1 VENDTL
7 TQSDARRHLL
17 PIAIVLVALVALW
30 LAILAA
36 LGGGGLDQKETKAMD
51 EPVSLEAG
59 QPLERR
65 IEGGGKHQYL
75 LRVEAGE
82 YVRVAAE
89 QRGIDVV
96 LRLFGPD
103 GALLTEVDSPT
114 GDRGA
119 ERVSEVAPAA
129 GAYRLEVE
137 AFEAAV
143 PGDYEVRIEERRAAT
158 EVDRRR
164 VEAER
169 VFAEGEGLRRARD
182 WEAALERYGKAV
194 EILDAAGD
202 RAARRHAL
210 YGAGRVL
217 ESLDRWPEA
226 VRSYD
231 LAVEASRAAGDRAV
245 EAVVLNRRGTLQRLL
260 GRYEASRL
268 SHEQA
273 LEAFRANEHPSG
285 EKSALNNLGV
295 ADYWAGRVQ
304 AAVAAFDGALGL
316 ARELGDRRDEG
327 AILANLGEIYL
338 FQGRHAEARDAYE
351 KALAVARE
359 LGDTAR
365 EAAALS
371 GLGEVES
378 QEGRFSPA
386 RDALERA
393 AKLQREQENRRGE
406 ALALNSLGT
415 VLLKSGELQASR
427 ERYSRALEIFRE
439 LGDVQG
445 EATVLVGLGR
455 LEEARGDF
463 PASFTR
469 YGEARERFERL
480 RDRQGLA
487 MARFGGARS
496 LARQGDLQGAREL
509 LEASLG
515 AVESL
520 RGEAQSLSLRASYF
534 ATKQHYW
541 EQYIDVLMGLHQRDP
556 SGGFDALALQAAE
569 RRRFRS
575 LLDALSETRAEVRRG
590 ISPALLEE
598 ERALQQRLD
607 RIERDRLETL
617 AAGGDRERVETLER
631 ETRELLQSLERVR
644 ARVRQE
650 SPRFADLVQPETVSL
665 QQIQGKL
672 LDADDLLLVY
682 SLGEERSFVWAVTRQ
697 SFTVRELPGRERID
711 SAAERVYGLM
721 TRQSRRGRSLW
732 EEAPAD
738 LAELVLA
745 PVADRTRSFT
755 RLLVVADGVLQK
767 VPFAALPLPGGE
779 GRNLVVDRH
788 EIVMLPSAS
797 VLATLRREAEG
808 RSTWIDEPWVAVLA
822 DPVFDRQDP
831 RVTGQAAAAGPN
843 GASALDSGL
852 RASLRDLGLPG
863 LQRLPHS
870 RREAEAIRRW
880 TRQERDRFV
889 ALDFAADRELVTGG
903 RLRDYRILHFATHSI
918 VNDRQPELSG
928 LVLSLVGPDGRPR
941 QGFLRLH
948 EIYNLELNAGL
959 VVLSACQTGVG
970 PEVRGEG
977 LAGIVRGFMHA
988 GVPGV
993 VVSLWNVDDAATA
1006 ELMSRFYGY
1015 LLEHG
1020 QRPSTALRRA
1030 QLDLLKT
1037 TEWRDPEFWAGFV
1050 FVGDPSIRLG
1060 GGIEAEDTGGVQPA
1074 QKAGNDLPPP
1084 KIAPDDDEPSPPR
1097 PLRPVDGGPEGLR

>member
-1 VENDTL
+1 MENDTL
-7 TQSDARRHLL
+7 TQPAARRHLL
-17 PIAIVLVALVALW
+17 PIAIVSVALVALW

-36 LGGGGLDQKETKAMD
+36 LDGGGLDRKETKAMD

-137 AFEAAV
+137 AFEAAA
-143 PGDYEVRIEERRAAT
+143 PGAYEVRIEERRAAT

-169 VFAEGEGLRRARD
+169 VFAEGEGLRRAG
-182 WEAALERYGKAV
+182 EPAAALERYGQAV
-194 EILDAAGD
+194 EILQALGDLAAQ
-202 RAARRHAL
+202 RHAL
-210 YGAGRVL
+210 YSTGRVL
-217 ESLDRWPEA
+217 ESLHRWPEA
-226 VRSYD
+226 ERSYD

-245 EAVVLNRRGTLQRLL
+245 EAVVLNRRGTLLRLL

-273 LEAFRANEHPSG
+273 LEAFRVNGNRKG
-285 EKSALNNLGV
+285 EKAALNNLGV

-304 AAVAAFDGALGL
+304 AAVEAFDGALAL
-316 ARELGDRRDEG
+316 ARELEDRRDEG
-327 AILANLGEIYL
+327 GILANLGEIYL
-338 FQGRHAEARDAYE
+338 FQGRRAEARDAYE
-351 KALAVARE
+351 QSLAVARE
-359 LGDTAR
+359 LGDAAR
-365 EAAALS
+365 EATALS

-378 QEGRFSPA
+378 QEGRFGPA
-386 RDALERA
+386 QDALERA
-393 AKLQREQENRRGE
+393 AKLQRDLENRRGE

-415 VLLKSGELQASR
+415 VLLKSGELQAAR
-427 ERYSRALEIFRE
+427 ERYSQALEIFRG

-455 LEEARGDF
+455 LEEARRDF
-463 PASFTR
+463 PSASDR

-556 SGGFDALALQAAE
+556 SGGFAALALQAAE

-575 LLDALSETRAEVRRG
+575 LLDALSETRAEIRRG

-607 RIERDRLETL
+607 RLERDRLETL
-617 AAGGDRERVETLER
+617 GAGGDGERIEALER
-631 ETRELLQSLERVR
+631 ASRELLQSLERVR

-650 SPRFADLVQPETVSL
+650 SPRFADLVQPETVAL
-665 QQIQGKL
+665 REIQGKL
-672 LDADDLLLVY
+672 LDHDDLLLVY

-697 SFTVRELPGRERID
+697 SFTVRELPGRERIEA
-711 SAAERVYGLM
+711 AAEQVYDLM
-721 TRQSRRGRSLW
+721 TRQSRRGRSLRQ
-732 EEAPAD
+732 EAPAD

-755 RLLVVADGVLQK
+755 RLLVVADGLLQK
-767 VPFAALPLPGGE
+767 VPFAALPLPGGD
-779 GRNLVVDRH
+779 GKRPVVERH

-808 RSTWIDEPWVAVLA
+808 RPLRIDEPWVAVLA
-822 DPVFDRQDP
+822 DPVFSREDP

-843 GASALDSGL
+843 GGLDSGL

-863 LQRLPHS
+863 LKRLPHS

-880 TRQERDRFV
+880 TREERDRFV
-889 ALDFAADRELVTGG
+889 ALDFAADRDLVTGG
-903 RLRDYRILHFATHSI
+903 RLREHRILHFATHSI

-928 LVLSLVGPDGRPR
+928 LVLSLVGPDGLPR

-977 LAGIVRGFMHA
+977 LAGIVRGFMYA

-993 VVSLWNVDDAATA
+993 VVSLWDVDDEATA

-1020 QRPSTALRRA
+1020 QPPSTALRRA
-1030 QLDLLKT
+1030 QLDLLKSAQ
-1037 TEWRDPEFWAGFV
+1037 WHDPAFWAGFV

-1060 GGIEAEDTGGVQPA
+1060 GGIEAEDTGDVQPA

-1084 KIAPDDDEPSPPR
+1084 KIAPDDDEPSPPL